1 MEEKDFIMTKQIM
14 IIGLGQFG
22 MALAQ
27 TLSERGVEVMAVD
40 ISQEKVDIV
49 AGFVAHATAVDVTD
63 ENALA
68 QLLPQERDSVICAM
82 GNSAKESAIICTA
95 LLRQL
100 GCKHIVSRASN
111 ATYRRILFMVGA
123 HEVIIPEQDF
133 GRRFA
138 THLLYRNMIAD
149 YSASELNL
157 TEIKLPQFMVGKTL
171 VKLSLAKKYGII
183 VAAVRRNGVLNRP
196 DPETPLEENDMLLIV
211 SDENAIDKLS
221 KEA

>member
-1 MEEKDFIMTKQIM
+1 MGKQVM

-27 TLSERGVEVMAVD
+27 ALAERNVEVLAVD
-40 ISQEKVDIV
+40 MEQEKVDL
-49 AGFVAHATAVDVTD
+49 ASEFVTHAVAVDATD

-68 QLLPQERDSVICAM
+68 KLLPAERDSVICAM
-82 GNSAKESAIICTA
+82 GSSSKESAIICTA
-95 LLRQL
+95 LLRQM
-100 GCKHIVSRASN
+100 GCKHIVARASS

-138 THLLYRNMIAD
+138 THLLYRNMIPESD
-149 YSASELNL
+149 TTSELNL
-157 TEIKLPQFMVGKTL
+157 TEIKLPQFMNGKTL
-171 VKLSLAKKYGII
+171 QELALPKKYGII
-183 VAAVRRNGVLNRP
+183 VAAVRRDGVLSRP
-196 DPETPLEENDMLLIV
+196 DPAKKLQSDDMLLIV
-211 SDENAIDKLS
+211 SDEKAIAKLS

>member
-1 MEEKDFIMTKQIM
+1 MRKQIM

-40 ISQEKVDIV
+40 ISQEKVDAAGSFVTHAV
-49 AGFVAHATAVDVTD
+49 AADITD

-82 GNSAKESAIICTA
+82 GSSAKESAIICTA

-100 GCKHIVSRASN
+100 GCKHIVARASN

-149 YSASELNL
+149 YSADELNL
-157 TEIKLPQFMVGKTL
+157 TEIKLPPFMVGKNL
-171 VKLSLAKKYGII
+171 IQLAHPKKYGII
-183 VAAVRRNGVLNRP
+183 VAAVRHEGVLNRP
-196 DPETPLEENDMLLIV
+196 DPEKPLEDNDMLLIV
-211 SDENAIDKLS
+211 SDENAIAKLS
-221 KEA
+221 NEA

>member
-1 MEEKDFIMTKQIM
+1 MTKQIM

-27 TLSERGVEVMAVD
+27 TLAERGVEVMAVD
-40 ISQEKVDIV
+40 ISQEKVDI
-49 AGFVAHATAVDVTD
+49 ASNFVPHAVAVDATD

-68 QLLPQERDSVICAM
+68 KLLPAQRDSVICAM
-82 GNSAKESAIICTA
+82 GSSAKESAIICTA

-100 GCKHIVSRASN
+100 GCKHIVARAGS

-123 HEVIIPEQDF
+123 HEVIIPEQDY

-149 YSASELNL
+149 NESSSELDL
-157 TEIKLPQFMVGKTL
+157 TEIKLPPFMVGKTL
-171 VKLSLAKKYGII
+171 IELALPRKYGII
-183 VAAVRRNGVLNRP
+183 VAAIRHKGVLNRP
-196 DPETPLEENDMLLIV
+196 DPEKVLEEDDMLLIV
-211 SDENAIDKLS
+211 SDESSIEKLFR
-221 KEA
+221 EA

>member
-1 MEEKDFIMTKQIM
+1 M

-27 TLSERGVEVMAVD
+27 TLAERGVEVLALD
-40 ISQEKVDIV
+40 IAQEKVDI
-49 AGFVAHATAVDVTD
+49 AAEFVTHAVSADASD

-68 QLLPQERDSVICAM
+68 KLRPNERDSVICAM
-82 GNSAKESAIICTA
+82 GSSAKESAIICTA

-100 GCKHIVSRASN
+100 GCKHIVARAGS

-149 YSASELNL
+149 SDSANELNL
-157 TEIKLPQFMVGKTL
+157 TEIKLPAFMAGK
-171 VKLSLAKKYGII
+171 KLSQLALTRKYGII
-183 VAAVRRNGVLNRP
+183 VAAVRHNGILNRP
-196 DPETPLEENDMLLIV
+196 DPEKVLEEDDMLLIV
-211 SDENAIDKLS
+211 SDENAIAKLS
-221 KEA
+221 REA

>member
-1 MEEKDFIMTKQIM
+1 MRKQIM

-27 TLSERGVEVMAVD
+27 TLSERGVEVMVVD
-40 ISQEKVDIV
+40 ISQEKVDAA
-49 AGFVAHATAVDVTD
+49 AGFATHAVAADITD

-82 GNSAKESAIICTA
+82 GSSAKESAIICTA

-100 GCKHIVSRASN
+100 GCKHIVARASN
-111 ATYRRILFMVGA
+111 ITYRRILFMVGA

-138 THLLYRNMIAD
+138 THLLYRDMIAD
-149 YSASELNL
+149 YSARELDL
-157 TEIKLPQFMVGKTL
+157 TEIKLPEFMIGKTL
-171 VKLSLAKKYGII
+171 DQLALPKKYGII
-183 VAAVRRNGVLNRP
+183 VAAVRHEGVLNRP
-196 DPETPLEENDMLLIV
+196 APEKPLEENDMLLIV
-211 SDENAIDKLS
+211 SDESAIAKLS
-221 KEA
+221 KEV

>member
-1 MEEKDFIMTKQIM
+1 MGKQVM

-27 TLSERGVEVMAVD
+27 ALAERNVEVLAVD
-40 ISQEKVDIV
+40 MEQEKVDL
-49 AGFVAHATAVDVTD
+49 ASEFVTHAVAVDATD

-68 QLLPQERDSVICAM
+68 KLLPAERDSVICAM
-82 GNSAKESAIICTA
+82 GSSSKESAIICTA
-95 LLRQL
+95 LLRQM
-100 GCKHIVSRASN
+100 GCKHIVARASS

-138 THLLYRNMIAD
+138 THLLYRNMIPESD
-149 YSASELNL
+149 TTSELNL
-157 TEIKLPQFMVGKTL
+157 TEIKLPQFMNGKAL
-171 VKLSLAKKYGII
+171 QELALPKKYGII
-183 VAAVRRNGVLNRP
+183 VAAVRRDGVLSRP
-196 DPETPLEENDMLLIV
+196 DPAKKLQSDDMLLIV
-211 SDENAIDKLS
+211 SDEKAIAKLS

>member
-1 MEEKDFIMTKQIM
+1 MTKQIM

-40 ISQEKVDIV
+40 ISQEKVD
-49 AGFVAHATAVDVTD
+49 AAAEFVTHAAAIDITD

-68 QLLPQERDSVICAM
+68 QLMPQERDSVICAM
-82 GNSAKESAIICTA
+82 GSSAKESAIISTA

-149 YSASELNL
+149 YPENDLNL
-157 TEIKLPQFMVGKTL
+157 TEIKLPQFMIGKTL
-171 VKLSLAKKYGII
+171 VQLALPRKYGII
-183 VAAVRRNGVLNRP
+183 VAAVRRNGVLIRP
-196 DPETPLEENDMLLIV
+196 EPEKALEENDMLLIV

-221 KEA
+221 REA